1 MFLQILAY
9 YMHLESDPS
18 QLLQTV
24 HSTVDCLNSK
34 TLDFHLRRYF
44 IEDHFLP
51 YLEQHKDTLT
61 TDEMLLA
68 IDLDV
73 KLGDAALSQSDV
85 MD

>member
-1 MFLQILAY
+1 
-9 YMHLESDPS
+9 MHMESNPI

-34 TLDFHLRRYF
+34 TLDFHLRRHF
-44 IEDHFLP
+44 IEDHYLP
-51 YLEQHKDTLT
+51 YLVQHKDVLT

-73 KLGDAALSQSDV
+73 KLGDAALS
-85 MD
+85 